1 MGMVVSSRRNN
12 MANPLGEL
20 TKKLLRLSAEKAL
33 YNSLK
38 SVAGDLPKEA
48 LDELYH
54 GLYRPVMLIAYKRLY
69 EAMWGGKR

>member
-1 MGMVVSSRRNN
+1 MSS
-12 MANPLGEL
+12 PLGEL
-20 TKKLLRLSAEKAL
+20 TRRLIRLSAEKAL
-33 YNSLK
+33 YDSLK

-48 LDELYH
+48 LDELYR